1 MDNFDDNLLLT
12 SSERSGWFK
21 LIIPDINQ
29 VFGPIFNIAVPLIP
43 FIYAKFST
51 EPVAFD
57 TQISVPLT
65 SLEDV
70 VLVIAPP
77 DRNNA
82 IQVVSLAQIGRVA
95 NETEHSNRCYI
106 PSIYISNIIP
116 INPKCTVTKLLCD
129 STHETSIIAPDP
141 DQTSKILKIK

>member
-1 MDNFDDNLLLT
+1 MNNFDDNLLIVDV
-12 SSERSGWFK
+12 ERSGWFK

-29 VFGPIFNIAVPLIP
+29 VFGPIFNIQVPLIP
-43 FIYAKFST
+43 FIYAKFSI

-57 TQISVPLT
+57 TQMSIPLT
-65 SLEDV
+65 SLEDP
-70 VLVIAPP
+70 VLVISPP

-82 IQVVSLAQIGRVA
+82 VQVVAMSQIGRVA
-95 NETEHSNRCYI
+95 NETEYSNRCYI

-116 INPKCTVTKLLCD
+116 INPKCSITKILCD
-129 STHETSIIAPDP
+129 STHETNIIAPDP